1 MKKFAF
7 IQLSAKQGTGGD
19 KLRPASWI
27 EVQLIGEDGAPVPN
41 ETYAITLP
49 GGNVVSGSLDRDGR
63 VRVDPIPPGNCK
75 VSFPKLD
82 QDAWTAVESES

>member
-1 MKKFAF
+1 MTKFAY
-7 IQLSAKQGTGGD
+7 IQLTSAQGTGGD

-27 EVQLIGEDGAPVPN
+27 EVQLVGEDGAPIPN

-49 GGNVVSGSLDRDGR
+49 GGNVVNGSLDRDGKAR
-63 VRVDPIPPGNCK
+63 VEPIPPGTCK

-82 QDAWTAVESES
+82 QDAWTAVETES